1 MSNKK
6 QTRPYGRGKLG
17 DKLRALDQWLRE
29 QQSVLVAYS
38 GGVDSTLLAV
48 MAHRALGERALAVT
62 ADSPSLPRAELQD
75 TVKLARRLKLRHRV
89 ITTDEMNNPAF
100 TANPPDRCY
109 HCKSELF
116 AALRRM
122 ADEAHLACVADG
134 SNVDDTGDFRPGT
147 RAAREHGV
155 QRPLQALGFTKQD
168 IRTASRMLK
177 LPTATKPAMAC
188 LASRFPYGTAIT
200 SAALS
205 VVERAEAALQQAGF
219 RQCRVRLHG
228 DIARIEV
235 PPAELTRALRH
246 REKIIRDLTALGL
259 RYITLDL
266 QGYRT
271 GSMNEVLKAAK

>member
-6 QTRPYGRGKLG
+6 QTRPYRRGKLG

-48 MAHRALGERALAVT
+48 MARRALGEHTLAVT

-75 TVKLARRLKLRHRV
+75 TVKLARRLKLRHQV
-89 ITTDEMNNPAF
+89 ITTDEMENPAF

-122 ADEAHLACVADG
+122 ADEEHLACVADG

-168 IRTASRMLK
+168 IRAASRMLK
-177 LPTATKPAMAC
+177 LPTADKPAMAC
-188 LASRFPYGTAIT
+188 LASRFPYGTPIT

-235 PPAELTRALRH
+235 PAKELTLALRH
-246 REKIIRDLTALGL
+246 RENIIRDLTTLGL

-266 QGYRT
+266 RGYRT
-271 GSMNEVLKAAK
+271 GSMNEVLKAKK